1 VILVGVAIVT
11 HDPFQVHF
19 HERDCIAF
27 NMIDDQIN
35 SKTRGEY
42 VGSLPGIIRPLM
54 KWESKYKI

>member
-1 VILVGVAIVT
+1 LVT

-27 NMIDDQIN
+27 NMIDNQIN
-35 SKTRGEY
+35 SPTRGEY

-54 KWESKYKI
+54 KWDSKNKI